1 MSLSFVAPFPVKPI
15 LAMEQQNTFV
25 KKENVN
31 FSFLNNEL
39 IETRGASSVP
49 KKGVGFKRDRVGSRC
64 AVGKAFSVYSLGFS
78 GGRFV
83 AGPMHQHNF

>member
-1 MSLSFVAPFPVKPI
+1 
-15 LAMEQQNTFV
+15 MEQQNTFV
-25 KKENVN
+25 KKENVK

-39 IETRGASSVP
+39 IETRGASNVP
-49 KKGVGFKRDRVGSRC
+49 KKEFDFKRGRVGSRC

-78 GGRFV
+78 GARFV